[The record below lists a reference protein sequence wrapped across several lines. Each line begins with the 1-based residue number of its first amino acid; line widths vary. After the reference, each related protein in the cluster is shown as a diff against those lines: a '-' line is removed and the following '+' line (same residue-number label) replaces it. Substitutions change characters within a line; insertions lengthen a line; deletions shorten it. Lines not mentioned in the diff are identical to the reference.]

1 MDAPRLK
8 AHIILKQV
16 VNAFLFNKEKGSWFK
31 TLTTHP
37 SIYLYLYISLCVCV
51 RVCVRVR
58 VRVCAGSPGRQR
70 QGEGSRLQPVC
81 LHTLS

>member
-51 RVCVRVR
+51 RVCL
-58 VRVCAGSPGRQR
+58 RVCVCSPGRQR